1 MNRKIV
7 SLFLPILQIVTGF
20 LATIEFFI
28 LIYNNGSI
36 KSIFLALAIALIG
49 FWLGFR
55 GIIVYKKNE

>member
-28 LIYNNGSI
+28 LMYNNGSI

-49 FWLGFR
+49 FGLGFR
-55 GIIVYKKNE
+55 GIIVYKKSE

>member
-7 SLFLPILQIVTGF
+7 SLCLPILQIVTGF

-28 LIYNNGSI
+28 LMYNNGSI
-36 KSIFLALAIALIG
+36 KSIFLALSIALIG

-55 GIIVYKKNE
+55 GIIVYKKSE